1 MNRSHVALALTAAIS
16 LGLSGCDGANSP
28 ESVAPPD
35 QSSTVG
41 DIVFDDIVSLGN
53 TDRNPA
59 DQYLQ
64 AGADGQV
71 LVTWSEDS
79 EGVRARNSFMATL
92 GSNGALADE
101 ARRVNDGPGEVHW
114 YGGDNR
120 LKFTVAA
127 DGGVTAVYASP
138 LKEFKTGVVKTAHAE
153 RDGDFLPSAIL
164 NDDERGPVPVAHAFA
179 TIATSPNGKVYS
191 TWIDSRSRTFTGMS
205 KPESTAERR
214 KDIKMRDL
222 TIPDSVMQMG
232 PRARRNFVEQ
242 NSQLWMAV
250 SEDGGKTF
258 GENYPITEITVCA
271 CCVPTISFLDGGDTV
286 VVSYRFVTADYLRD
300 NVVIRS
306 TDGGK
311 TFSEPTYIS
320 DDGWIATFC
329 PHAGSSVIADSAGRL
344 HSLWFTGGRAD
355 ADETGIYYTYS
366 DDRGK
371 SFAPRKLMAKTPSHT
386 VLHAQIVVD
395 GNNHLWGIWENI
407 AEGEMNPQIFLAHR
421 AADATQWSPAYRVS
435 DGTTVAMLPTL
446 ATDGQK
452 VYVSWTEKQG
462 ETSTVKVRTAALASS

>member
-1 MNRSHVALALTAAIS
+1 MNRLLAALALPLAIS
-16 LGLSGCDGANSP
+16 LGLSGCDRTNSP
-28 ESVAPPD
+28 APVAQTD
-35 QSSTVG
+35 QSSTAI
-41 DIVFDDIVSLGN
+41 DIVFDAIVNLGN

-64 AGADGQV
+64 SGADGKV

-79 EGVRARNSFMATL
+79 EGVRARNSF
-92 GSNGALADE
+92 LAELNSTGDLAGE

-138 LKEFKTGVVKTAHAE
+138 LKEFKTGVVKTAHAKKNS
-153 RDGDFLPSAIL
+153 DFLASAIL
-164 NDDERGPVPVAHAFA
+164 NDDERGSVPVAHAFA
-179 TIATSPNGKVYS
+179 TIATSPNGKIYA

-222 TIPDSVMQMG
+222 TIPKSVMNMG

-250 SEDGGKTF
+250 SEDGGKSF
-258 GENYPITEITVCA
+258 GENYPITEIVVCA
-271 CCVPTISFLDGGDTV
+271 CCVPTISFLDGGDTL
-286 VVSYRFVTADYLRD
+286 VVSYRYVTADYLRD

-320 DDGWIATFC
+320 EDGWIATFC
-329 PHAGSSVIADSAGRL
+329 PHAGSSVIADGAGRL

-366 DDRGK
+366 DDQGK
-371 SFAPRKLMAKTPSHT
+371 SFAPRKLMDKTPAHT

-395 GNNHLWGIWENI
+395 GNNHLWGVWENI
-407 AEGEMNPQIFLAHR
+407 ADGEMNPQIFLAHR
-421 AADATQWSPAYRVS
+421 AADETEWSQAARVS
-435 DGTTVAMLPTL
+435 DGTTTAMLPSL
-446 ATDGQK
+446 ATDGKK

>member
-1 MNRSHVALALTAAIS
+1 M
-16 LGLSGCDGANSP
+16 
-28 ESVAPPD
+28 
-35 QSSTVG
+35 
-41 DIVFDDIVSLGN
+41 
-53 TDRNPA
+53 
-59 DQYLQ
+59 
-64 AGADGQV
+64 
-71 LVTWSEDS
+71 SE
-79 EGVRARNSFMATL
+79 
-92 GSNGALADE
+92 
-101 ARRVNDGPGEVHW
+101 
-114 YGGDNR
+114 
-120 LKFTVAA
+120 
-127 DGGVTAVYASP
+127 
-138 LKEFKTGVVKTAHAE
+138 
-153 RDGDFLPSAIL
+153 
-164 NDDERGPVPVAHAFA
+164 
-179 TIATSPNGKVYS
+179 
-191 TWIDSRSRTFTGMS
+191 
-205 KPESTAERR
+205 PESTAERR

-222 TIPDSVMQMG
+222 TIPKSVMNMG

-286 VVSYRFVTADYLRD
+286 VVSYRFVTEDYLRD

-329 PHAGSSVIADSAGRL
+329 PHAGSSVIADNTGRL
-344 HSLWFTGGRAD
+344 HSLWFTGGRPD

-371 SFAPRKLMAKTPSHT
+371 SFAPRKLMDKTPSHT

-395 GNNHLWGIWENI
+395 GDNHLWGVWENI

-421 AADATQWSPAYRVS
+421 AADATQWSESYRVS
-435 DGTTVAMLPTL
+435 DGSTTAMLPAL